1 MYVVTNPMKTFRRD
15 GSYDYF
21 KLFFYKCRYHYWNID
36 IFSAVQNVSTE
47 CNELINLWVS
57 SVKIPMPH
65 LHENVLT
72 LINLQ
77 YSSYMQLNYI
87 ILQSFKYIA
96 IRFAFIP
103 YEHLLRRKEC
113 YDTYFINF
121 YKTMW
126 ISHTWS
132 LCCHRWSSLYP

>member
-1 MYVVTNPMKTFRRD
+1 MYADTNIMETFLGD

-21 KLFFYKCRYHYWNID
+21 SIFFYKFHYWNID
-36 IFSAVQNVSTE
+36 IFSAVQNNSKD

-87 ILQSFKYIA
+87 ILQNFKYIA

-103 YEHLLRRKEC
+103 YEHLLRPKEC
-113 YDTYFINF
+113 YDTYFIHF
-121 YKTMW
+121 YKT
-126 ISHTWS
+126 T
-132 LCCHRWSSLYP
+132 

>member
-1 MYVVTNPMKTFRRD
+1 MKLSFWL
-15 GSYDYF
+15 YDHRNYL
-21 KLFFYKCRYHYWNID
+21 KLLWELQIDVSIIYSFFYKCHYHYWNID

-87 ILQSFKYIA
+87 ILQNFKYIA
-96 IRFAFIP
+96 IRFSFIP
-103 YEHLLRRKEC
+103 YEHLLRPKEC
-113 YDTYFINF
+113 YDTYFIHF
-121 YKTMW
+121 YKTM
-126 ISHTWS
+126 
-132 LCCHRWSSLYP
+132 